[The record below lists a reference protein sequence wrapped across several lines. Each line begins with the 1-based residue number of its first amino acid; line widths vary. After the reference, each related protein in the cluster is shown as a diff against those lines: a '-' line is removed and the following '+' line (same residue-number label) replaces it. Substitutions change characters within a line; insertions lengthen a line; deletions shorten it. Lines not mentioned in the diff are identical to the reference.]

1 MDQSIFAVL
10 EGAASNPSFHC
21 PSKTRD
27 HQGAAARRFT
37 IDRTRTVSDIDVWSA
52 CAEHLTEEAF
62 GWPAVESLPEF
73 TIRHEELGKRGLDA
87 KLLKI
92 G

>member
-1 MDQSIFAVL
+1 VDLSIFDRL
-10 EGAASNPSFHC
+10 EGAPSNLSFHC

-27 HQGAAARRFT
+27 YQGATARRFS
-37 IDRTRTVSDIDVWSA
+37 IHRTGTVSDIDVWSA